1 MLKYN
6 KNTKPN
12 LEFSQP
18 KCKIMKIHEKISSLR
33 RLKKISQQKM
43 AEKLGLTVNG
53 YADIEYGKVSV
64 TTDRLEE
71 IANAMDVDIYEL
83 FNFGEKNVIFLS
95 IENSPFGSNYF
106 IGHNINLSKETD
118 FEIQRLQLM
127 LEHSQE
133 MLAQKDKEIETLREV
148 NALLKKNA

>member
-1 MLKYN
+1 
-6 KNTKPN
+6 
-12 LEFSQP
+12 
-18 KCKIMKIHEKISSLR
+18 MKIHEKISSLR
-33 RLKKISQQKM
+33 RLKKISQRKM